1 LSFRSN
7 TLSRETK
14 TDLVLRHQHQQAR
27 SGESWTS
34 WAALGGAIAEDD
46 LMKTASAA
54 RAEPEGDHSRPMAKA
69 AMMGFCE
76 HTPQSRLQC

>member
-14 TDLVLRHQHQQAR
+14 TDLVLRHQHRQAR

-34 WAALGGAIAEDD
+34 GRRWAERSPK
-46 LMKTASAA
+46 MT
-54 RAEPEGDHSRPMAKA
+54 
-69 AMMGFCE
+69 
-76 HTPQSRLQC
+76 